1 MASHSEFLR
10 EASRADA
17 NANSI
22 ADGVRTDYRRAPLSA
37 RERTMLDYAAK
48 LTRTP
53 SEMRES
59 DVRDLRAVGFDDLG
73 ILHIVL
79 LASWFNYITR
89 VADGLGIELDGYIWE
104 KFLQGE
110 PVAWMNESAS
120 HPPVAR

>member
-10 EASRADA
+10 EVSRVDAVADQ
-17 NANSI
+17 
-22 ADGVRTDYRRAPLSA
+22 VRIDYRRAPLSA

-89 VADGLGIELDGYIWE
+89 VADGLGIELDEYIWE
-104 KFLQGE
+104 KFLKGE

>member
-17 NANSI
+17 TADAI

-37 RERTMLDYAAK
+37 RERAMLDYAVK

-59 DVRDLRAVGFDDLG
+59 DVRNLRAAGFDDLG

-89 VADGLGIELDGYIWE
+89 VADALGIELDEYIWD
-104 KFLQGE
+104 KFVQGE
-110 PVAWMNESAS
+110 PVSWMNESAS